1 MPISESQ
8 VVKRAVRVS
17 SGYKDIWEKK
27 RRRDG
32 DAHWN
37 EIIQAFDSQWDIW
50 SKEGRKA
57 RNRLHK
63 RIAKKLRQ
71 PFRRKSRG
79 PLRAKA
85 AGKNNV
91 RPSRR

>member
-32 DAHWN
+32 DAAL
-37 EIIQAFDSQWDIW
+37 E
-50 SKEGRKA
+50 
-57 RNRLHK
+57 
-63 RIAKKLRQ
+63 
-71 PFRRKSRG
+71 
-79 PLRAKA
+79 
-85 AGKNNV
+85 
-91 RPSRR
+91 